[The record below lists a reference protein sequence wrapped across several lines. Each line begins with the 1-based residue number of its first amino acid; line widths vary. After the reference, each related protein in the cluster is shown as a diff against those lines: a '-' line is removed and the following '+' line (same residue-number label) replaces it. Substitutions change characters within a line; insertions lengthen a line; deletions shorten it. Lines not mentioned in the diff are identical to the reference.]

1 MHKDKL
7 KTGYDKTYS
16 EQYDKVVWCEID
28 DNKYLG
34 SLCKRKHNKNYYV
47 KYDGKIYDIVLTTDI
62 NQAKRYRD
70 SEHADVRNVGN
81 YDKQP
86 VKIGFY
92 I

>member
-34 SLCKRKHNKNYYV
+34 SLCKRKHNWNNTGKSLRYKSNGGCV
-47 KYDGKIYDIVLTTDI
+47 ECSKIVNLTPIGKIKKFLGL
-62 NQAKRYRD
+62 K
-70 SEHADVRNVGN
+70 
-81 YDKQP
+81 
-86 VKIGFY
+86 
-92 I
+92 